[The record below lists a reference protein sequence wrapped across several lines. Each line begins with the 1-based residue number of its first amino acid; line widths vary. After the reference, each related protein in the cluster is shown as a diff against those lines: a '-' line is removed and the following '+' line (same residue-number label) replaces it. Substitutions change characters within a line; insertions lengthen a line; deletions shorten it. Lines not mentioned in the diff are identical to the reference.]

1 MNIAQELKFVY
12 YVSGK
17 NFLESKGVDCTNW
30 KCRYRPTT
38 FGWEFKVWDE
48 NKEPVVRLRCE
59 PVNNFTEVSYR
70 DNLIAMGL
78 ADILKSVMKRFY
90 K

>member
-1 MNIAQELKFVY
+1 MNIAQELKLSY

-30 KCRYRPTT
+30 KCRYRPITY
-38 FGWEFKVWDE
+38 GWEFKVWDE

-90 K
+90 E

>member
-1 MNIAQELKFVY
+1 MNIAQELKLGY

-30 KCRYRPTT
+30 KCRYRPITY
-38 FGWEFKVWDE
+38 GWEFKVWDE